1 MATPELF
8 LKGVVNFKSATTSAT
23 HAQPALAV
31 EHILGIYIDSLGASW
46 GKFLV
51 HWQVAGAHFSTGLA
65 LSTVRV
71 NSHGDLVVPTT
82 HWG

>member
-1 MATPELF
+1 MLN
-8 LKGVVNFKSATTSAT
+8 LHWQLN
-23 HAQPALAV
+23 

-51 HWQVAGAHFSTGLA
+51 HWQVAGAHFSSGLA

-71 NSHGDLVVPTT
+71 TVTWWYPQHTGDKDRVGLICYDTVSPS
-82 HWG
+82 